1 LTSQQKSICVIFKG
15 WDNTLIKSKGMFTV
29 NKNHNN
35 KAQKAASTHRDNLQK
50 NLQHRLEVAR
60 AKGDEAL
67 IRQLEAEASY
77 LDLD

>member
-1 LTSQQKSICVIFKG
+1 
-15 WDNTLIKSKGMFTV
+15 MFTV

-60 AKGDEAL
+60 AKGDETL